1 MTERQFKLPHLHPVP
16 VHFPQALFPAAFVAL
31 LIHLFA
37 NLQEFETASY
47 IMFLFAL
54 VSTPLTIASGFAD
67 WKLRFKGQMTR
78 VFRIKII
85 GAILLLLCSMPAV
98 LLRMQHPEI
107 TVLPLGWPGWLYL
120 GLLTL
125 CQLDCAVVGYYGG
138 RLVFH

>member
-1 MTERQFKLPHLHPVP
+1 MIERQYKLPHIHPVP

-31 LIHLFA
+31 LIYFVTGLPD
-37 NLQEFETASY
+37 FETAAS

-54 VSTPLTIASGFAD
+54 VSTPVTIASGFAD

-78 VFRIKII
+78 VFRIKIT
-85 GAILLLLCSMPAV
+85 GALLLLVFSLPAV
-98 LLRMQHPEI
+98 LLRMQHPDI
-107 TVLPLGWPGWLYL
+107 TALPLGWAGWLYL

-125 CQLDCAVVGYYGG
+125 CQLVCAIVGYYGG